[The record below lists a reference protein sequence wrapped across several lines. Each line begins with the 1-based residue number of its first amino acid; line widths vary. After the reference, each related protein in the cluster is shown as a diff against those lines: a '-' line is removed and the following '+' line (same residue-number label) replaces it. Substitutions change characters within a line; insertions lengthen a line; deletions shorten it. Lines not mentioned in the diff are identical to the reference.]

1 MKKLI
6 TLFCFFI
13 VSAYGFAQQASD
25 YFPAPGFEWKF
36 KVTPLDSVSNPYTS
50 LSYFRVDSFATT
62 ASYMG
67 KNANVVVSKSG
78 PLLTIQ
84 QQPYSDS
91 LFYNTSGT
99 EGFEYLNIKN
109 IEPFL
114 ITLDQQGIVSN
125 FSFVNFFN
133 SLQNWYS
140 TYRFDSGLNTVYTIS
155 QKDTTVS
162 VSILGGTI
170 PISIQFKHLGTR
182 LQDETLQTVV
192 GSFDCK
198 KFLLQWKLSTTF
210 FNLGD
215 LITIND
221 TVWIAPDNWIVQ
233 DIMPGQY
240 VTNLSNLQVDP
251 FSIPGLQT
259 KLTDEIT
266 SVAENENSIP
276 TTFSLDQNYP
286 NPFNPSTRISWQSP
300 ISSHQTLKVYDVL
313 GNEVATLVD
322 DFRGAGRYEINFDAS
337 GLSSGIYF
345 YKLQAGNFIETRKMI
360 LMK

>member
-13 VSAYGFAQQASD
+13 VPVIGYAQASI
-25 YFPAPGFEWKF
+25 YFPLQTGFEWKF
-36 KVTPLDSVSNPYTS
+36 KVTPLDDANNPVTDQ
-50 LSYFRVDSFATT
+50 SYFRVDSFATN

-67 KNANVVVSKSG
+67 KDANIVVSKSG
-78 PLLTIQ
+78 PLLNIQ

-114 ITLDQQGIVSN
+114 ITLDQQAIVPN

-133 SLQNWYS
+133 SLHNWYS
-140 TYRFDSGLNTVYTIS
+140 TYRLDSGVNTTYNIL

-162 VSILGGTI
+162 ITIQSIPFNVLL
-170 PISIQFKHLGTR
+170 QFKRLGTR

-233 DIMPGQY
+233 DIVPGQY
-240 VTNLSNLQVDP
+240 VDNLTLLGVTA
-251 FSIPGLQT
+251 FTIPGLQT

-266 SVAENENSIP
+266 AVAENENSIP

-286 NPFNPSTRISWQSP
+286 NPFNPSTKISWQSP
-300 ISSHQTLKVYDVL
+300 VSGHQTLKVYDVI

-322 DFRGAGRYEINFDAS
+322 DFRSAGRYEVTFDAS

-345 YKLQAGNFIETRKMI
+345 YKLQAGNFVETRKMI
-360 LMK
+360 LLK